1 MKKSIIA
8 RKRDVANHITA
19 MAGRKSAR
27 RGRALRLGWKALF
40 QELWDVEASQNGRMP
55 RRAPRRADAKGQDHE

>member
-8 RKRDVANHITA
+8 RKRDIANHITA
-19 MAGRKSAR
+19 MAGRKSPR

-40 QELWDVEASQNGRMP
+40 QELWDFESAASP
-55 RRAPRRADAKGQDHE
+55 KPPRAPRRGETKRTK